1 MATPAELEF
10 GQLLLV
16 AVAIMLLVAAGLVG
30 FVVIYQKR
38 LLQQQLNLRQVDA
51 AHQQA
56 LLAAIIAAQEA
67 ERERVGRDLHDD
79 VASSI
84 AMAKMLVDRLAATP
98 APPDAAALLGLAREV
113 LGTAAE
119 EVRAVSHDL
128 YPAVLTRVGLL
139 EALEYLA
146 NLCRRTGTLTVA
158 LDTYYPHP
166 LPPAQELAL
175 YRICQELTHN
185 VLKHAQG
192 ATHLVIR
199 FRQHGPLLVLAV
211 EDDGCGFVMP
221 APGSAAGAKAG
232 LGLRSIGVRVEMLR
246 ARLVQHAA
254 PGQGTHIHIELDHPA
269 AE

>member
-1 MATPAELEF
+1 MDAPAEVDF
-10 GQLLLV
+10 APLLL
-16 AVAIMLLVAAGLVG
+16 AGIGLMLLAAGALVL
-30 FVVIYQKR
+30 FLVAYQKR
-38 LLQQQLNLRQVDA
+38 LLQQQLHLRQADA

-84 AMAKMLVDRLAATP
+84 AMAKMLVDRLATTP

-128 YPAVLTRVGLL
+128 YPAVLTRVGLV
-139 EALEYLA
+139 EALEHLT
-146 NLCRRTGTLTVA
+146 NLCRRTGNLTVE

-166 LPPAQELAL
+166 LPQAQELAL

-185 VLKHAQG
+185 VMKHAQG
-192 ATHLVIR
+192 ATRLVIR
-199 FRQHGPLLVLAV
+199 FRQQGPHLTLAV

-221 APGSAAGAKAG
+221 VPGSALGAKAG
-232 LGLRSIGVRVEMLR
+232 LGLRSIGVRVEMLQ
-246 ARLVQHAA
+246 ARLVQHSA
-254 PGQGTHIHIELDHPA
+254 PGQGTRTHIELDHPPA
-269 AE
+269 G